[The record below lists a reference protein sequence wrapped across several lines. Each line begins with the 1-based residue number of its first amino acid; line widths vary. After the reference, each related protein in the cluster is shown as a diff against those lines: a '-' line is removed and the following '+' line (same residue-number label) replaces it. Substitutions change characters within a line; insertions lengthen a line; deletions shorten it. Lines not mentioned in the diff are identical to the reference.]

1 MIKKP
6 KSVEIIKGTSRW

>member
-6 KSVEIIKGTSRW
+6 KRY